1 MNHLNLEEIKQKVFQ
16 NIDSNRN
23 KYIEISKK
31 ILNNPESGYREYK
44 TAKTVTD
51 ELSRI
56 GIPYEDKIDLTG
68 VKAILEGPNPG
79 PTIAIIGELDSN
91 IVKAH
96 PYSDKNTGAAHAC
109 GHNIQIGIMLAI
121 ANAIKSSNVMQHL
134 FGKIIFIAVP
144 AEEYI
149 EIEYRNQLRESGSI
163 EFLVGKSEFVK
174 LGEFDDIDIA
184 MMTHTAGKQ
193 KGIKFEVGGTFNGMI
208 AKLISFKGV
217 ASHAGSAPYLGVNAL
232 YASNIALSA
241 INAQRETFRE
251 EDTIRIHPIIT
262 RGGEAVSAIPDDV
275 GIETF
280 IRGKTIDA
288 IISASKKVDRSIKAG
303 ALAMGG
309 SVDINTIPGF
319 LPLHNND
326 LLQEI
331 YLNNL
336 DKIVKPSEIK
346 QRGHETGSSDMGDLS
361 NLIPIIHPF
370 VSVAT
375 GKGHG
380 LDYLIEDYELAIA
393 DSSKSMA
400 GTVIDLMYNNGI
412 KGKEVKEKFNPVL
425 TKKEYLSLLRSFS
438 KIENYSEGS

>member
-1 MNHLNLEEIKQKVFQ
+1 MNHLSLEEIKQKIFQ
-16 NIDSNRN
+16 NIDSNSSQ
-23 KYIEISKK
+23 YIDITKK

-44 TAKTVTD
+44 TAKTVT
-51 ELSRI
+51 EEFAKI
-56 GIPYEDKIDLTG
+56 GIPYKDKIALTG
-68 VKAILEGPNPG
+68 VRAILEGVNPG

-91 IVKAH
+91 IVRAH
-96 PYSDKNTGAAHAC
+96 PYADINTGAAHAC
-109 GHNIQIGIMLAI
+109 GHNVQIGILLAI
-121 ANAIKSSNVMQHL
+121 ANSMKSANVMQHL
-134 FGKIIFIAVP
+134 SGRIVFIAVP

-149 EIEYRNQLRESGSI
+149 EIEYRNQLRESGDI

-174 LGEFDDIDIA
+174 LGEFDDIDVA
-184 MMTHTAGKQ
+184 MMTHTTEKS

-208 AKLISFKGV
+208 AKLISFKGI

-275 GIETF
+275 RIETF
-280 IRGKTIDA
+280 IRGKSIDA

-309 SVDINTIPGF
+309 SVEINTIPGF
-319 LPLHNND
+319 LPLKNDD
-326 LLQEI
+326 LLQDI
-331 YLNNL
+331 YLTNL

-361 NLIPIIHPF
+361 NLMPIIHPF

-380 LDYLIEDYELAIA
+380 LDYLVEDYNLAVVS
-393 DSSKSMA
+393 SSKSMV
-400 GTVIDLMYNNGI
+400 GTVIDLMYNGA
-412 KGKEVKEKFNPVL
+412 VKAKKVKDNYNPAL
-425 TKKEYLSLLRSFS
+425 TKNEYLSLLRSFS
-438 KIENYSEGS
+438 KIENYSENT